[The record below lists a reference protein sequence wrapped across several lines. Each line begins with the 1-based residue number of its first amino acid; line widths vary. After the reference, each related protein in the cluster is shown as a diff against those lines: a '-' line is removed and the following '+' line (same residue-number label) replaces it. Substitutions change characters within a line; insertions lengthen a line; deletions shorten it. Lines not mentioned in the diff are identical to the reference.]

1 LQIFKTKSK
10 GFVLFFVFLQVYGR
24 KGITLIFNHL
34 SNAMRYALLFFLFP
48 FFAAGQPSSAINKD
62 IFQPTLNKDSVLREF
77 AIVYDL
83 LNTVHPGEFMHCNK
97 TSLDRC
103 FDSLSRSIQTDL
115 SPAAYYLKISCLL
128 SKVKDR
134 HTFMNNA
141 VIKEGMQTALVFPFS
156 IYKINDQYIVNK
168 SGEPEYAYHIG
179 KTISRI
185 NGKTMSAIVSTL
197 TPYFSIEGNNETNIN
212 TYLQLFPFFYGLTDT
227 AHVFTVTFKDSLGT
241 EIKKTINGISFQTF
255 QRNTRKIVGPIQ
267 HEFKRNNLAIL
278 TVNTFLTDYFEQK
291 NINYKKNIDEFFERV
306 AELKI
311 TNIIIDVRNNPGGS
325 PEISNYLF
333 SYLSNKP
340 YYYFEYMGK
349 KYKKAGSWK
358 NFCTTPDRLDKMD
371 AIATQPLNNLF
382 CQTEKTKPTEW
393 WFKQQHGKKN
403 YFKGNVITL
412 IDGGCFSTTGHFI
425 ALLKTN
431 HIGKLYGECSQGS
444 FYSNDGGNWFTLPY
458 SNYTLRI
465 PTAQFKM
472 RMPDFN
478 YDPKGICP
486 DKEITKQPEDFIIGY
501 DRVLNAAKED
511 LTNK

>member
-1 LQIFKTKSK
+1 MPDVAFY
-10 GFVLFFVFLQVYGR
+10 F
-24 KGITLIFNHL
+24 ITLIFNHL
-34 SNAMRYALLFFLFP
+34 SNAMRYTLMLFLFP
-48 FFAAGQPSSAINKD
+48 FFAAGQSSSTINKN
-62 IFQPTLNKDSVLREF
+62 IFQPSLNKDSVLHEF

-83 LNTVHPGEFMHCNK
+83 LNTVHPGELMHCNK
-97 TSLDRC
+97 AELDKC
-103 FDSLSRSIQTDL
+103 FDSLSRSIHADL
-115 SPAAYYLKISCLL
+115 SVADYYLKISFLL
-128 SKVKDR
+128 AKVKDG
-134 HTFMNNA
+134 HTFMNNG
-141 VIKEGMQTALVFPFS
+141 VIKEGMQTTLVFPFS
-156 IYKINDQYIVNK
+156 IYKINDRFIVNK
-168 SGEPEYAYHIG
+168 SGEPDYVDYIG
-179 KTISRI
+179 QAVTRI
-185 NGKTMSAIVSTL
+185 NGKTMSDIVSTL
-197 TPYFSIEGNNETNIN
+197 IPYFSIEGNNETTIN

-227 AHVFTVTFKDSLGT
+227 THVFTVTFKDSLGT
-241 EIKKTINGISFQTF
+241 EIEKTINGIPFQTF
-255 QRNTRKIVGPIQ
+255 QSKTRKIVGPIQ

-291 NINYKKNIDEFFERV
+291 NIDYKKNIDEFFKRV

-311 TNIIIDVRNNPGGS
+311 TNIIIDVRNNTGGS
-325 PEISNYLF
+325 PEVSNYLF

-358 NFCTTPDRLDKMD
+358 SFCSNPDGLNKVDEV
-371 AIATQPLNNLF
+371 ATQLLNNLF

-393 WFKQQHGKKN
+393 WFKQQRGKKN

-431 HIGKLYGECSQGS
+431 QIGKLYGECSHGS
-444 FYSNDGGNWFTLPY
+444 FYSNDGGNWFILPY
-458 SNYTLRI
+458 SKFSLRI

-472 RMPDFN
+472 RMPDFK

-486 DKEITKQPEDFIIGY
+486 DKTIIKQPEDFIIGY

-511 LTNK
+511 LTKDK